1 MIERISNALH
11 FIDPNDRDV
20 WLTMGMAIKSELG
33 EAGFDTWLDWS
44 KAGASFNAKDAQ
56 DVWKSI
62 SSHGAVTVGSL
73 FHQAKANGWMD
84 DGQRPCPEQLA
95 KLKAVSAVRAREDE
109 LAIERERVETAQK
122 AKAILSEATPVQ
134 SHPYLERKQVKPVST
149 LKTIPID
156 RAKEM
161 LGYTPQASSE
171 PLEGRLLVVPVA
183 RDGCLSTLE
192 LIDERGR
199 KTALAGRGTRSGGYW
214 ATNKLEGGTIL
225 IGEGVATVLSAHQ
238 ATGFFGVAA
247 LSADNLP
254 KVTQTIRERF
264 NDAEL
269 IILADL
275 DKNGLP
281 HPKALQASQFGRLAV
296 PVFQD
301 RRPEQTD
308 FNDMHVACGLDAV
321 KAAICNTPK
330 VQKGVSLVRASDINP
345 EPIKWLW
352 NGWLAAGKLHIF
364 AGAPGTGKTTIS
376 MAIAATLTTGG
387 LFPDDSRAQQG
398 DVVIWSGEDDP
409 KDTLIPRLIAAGA
422 DRNRVHII
430 DGVIEH
436 GSKRSFDPAIDM
448 SRLKD
453 VLPAD
458 VRLIIVDPIVSAISG
473 DSHKNAEVRRGL
485 QPLVD
490 LAAKNDCAILGIT
503 HFSKGTGGRDP
514 VERLTGSQAFGA
526 LARTVFVA
534 AKHQNGEDESK
545 RIFCKAK
552 SNIASD
558 KGGFEYS
565 LTQIKL
571 DEGIETSAIV
581 WGERL
586 EGSARDLLSQAE
598 EFDEDG
604 ESPGD
609 AKRFLQDLLSDSPMW
624 ARDVFKD
631 ADQAGYS
638 KRTMQRTRKAIGVNA
653 VKDGMKGG
661 WKWELPPKVPPISP
675 TYEDA
680 TKTMV
685 SVAFG
690 ETPVDTT
697 SVSISSPEDAEDATE
712 TFVTPS
718 MLQVSKM
725 PEDTRHQIVAP
736 SRLRQKGMKD
746 GRFNV

>member
-1 MIERISNALH
+1 MIERISSALN

-33 EAGFDTWLDWS
+33 EGGFDTWLDWS

-62 SSHGAVTVGSL
+62 RPHGAVTVGSL
-73 FHQAKANGWMD
+73 FHQAKANGWID
-84 DGQRPCPEQLA
+84 DGQRPSPEQLA
-95 KLKAVSAVRAREDE
+95 KLKAVSALRVREDE
-109 LAIERERVETAQK
+109 LAIERERAETAQK
-122 AKAILSEATPVQ
+122 AKTILSEATPVE
-134 SHPYLERKQVKPVST
+134 SHPYLERKQVKPIST
-149 LKTIPID
+149 LKTIDAD
-156 RAKEM
+156 RAKEL

-171 PLEGRLLVVPVA
+171 PLEGQLLVVPVV
-183 RDGCLSTLE
+183 RDGSLSALE
-192 LIDERGR
+192 LIDERGL

-214 ATNKLEGGTIL
+214 ATNKLDGGTIL
-225 IGEGVATVLSAHQ
+225 IGEGVATVLSAYQ
-238 ATGFFGVAA
+238 ATGCTGVAVLA
-247 LSADNLP
+247 ADNLS
-254 KVTQTIRERF
+254 KVAQTIRERF
-264 NDAEL
+264 KDAEL

-275 DKNGLP
+275 DKSGSP
-281 HPKALQASQFGRLAV
+281 HPKAVQASEFGRLAV
-296 PVFQD
+296 PEFKD

-308 FNDMHVACGLDAV
+308 FNDMHVSHGLDAV
-321 KAAICNTPK
+321 KAVICKTPK
-330 VQKGVSLVRASDINP
+330 TQAGVSLVRASDITP

-352 NGWLAAGKLHIF
+352 EGWLAAGKLHIF

-387 LFPDDSRAQQG
+387 SFPDGSRAKQG
-398 DVVIWSGEDDP
+398 DVLVWSGEDDP
-409 KDTLIPRLIAAGA
+409 RDTLIPRLIAAGA
-422 DRNRVHII
+422 DRQCVHIV
-430 DGVIEH
+430 DGVIDQ
-436 GSKRSFDPAIDM
+436 GAKRSFDPATDTD
-448 SRLKD
+448 RLKE
-453 VLPAD
+453 VMPANA
-458 VRLIIVDPIVSAISG
+458 RLIIVDPIVSAIAG

-490 LAAKNDCAILGIT
+490 LAAEHNCAILGIT

-534 AKHQNGEDESK
+534 AKHQDEEGESK

-552 SNIASD
+552 SNISTD

-571 DEGIETSAIV
+571 DEGIESSAIV

-586 EGSARDLLSQAE
+586 EGTARELLSQAE

-609 AKRFLQDLLSDSPMW
+609 AKRFLQDLLSDGPMW
-624 ARDVFKD
+624 AKDIFKD

-638 KRTMQRTRKAIGVNA
+638 KRTMQRTRKVIGVNA

-661 WKWELPPKVPPISP
+661 WKWELPPKMPPISP

-680 TKTMV
+680 TKTMNDV
-685 SVAFG
+685 VFG
-690 ETPVDTT
+690 ETRMDTAFIT
-697 SVSISSPEDAEDATE
+697 SSDAEDATQ
-712 TFVTPS
+712 TCLAPSVTP
-718 MLQVSKM
+718 VPKM
-725 PEDTRHQIVAP
+725 PEDTRHQTLSP
-736 SRLRQKGMKD
+736 SRLRQED
-746 GRFNV
+746 QTRREL

>member
-1 MIERISNALH
+1 MIERISNALN
-11 FIDPNDRDV
+11 FINPTDRDIWV
-20 WLTMGMAIKSELG
+20 TMGMAIKSELG
-33 EAGFDTWLDWS
+33 EGGLDTWLDWS

-62 SSHGAVTVGSL
+62 RPHGAVTIGSL
-73 FHQAKANGWMD
+73 FHQAKANGWTD
-84 DGQRPCPEQLA
+84 NGQRPSPEQLA
-95 KLKAVSAVRAREDE
+95 KLKAVSAAQAREQE
-109 LAIERERVETAQK
+109 LAIEHERAETAQK

-134 SHPYLERKQVKPVST
+134 SHPYLERKQVKPIST
-149 LKTIPID
+149 LKTIDTD
-156 RAKEM
+156 RATEL

-171 PLEGRLLVVPVA
+171 PLEGQLLVVPVA
-183 RDGCLSTLE
+183 RDGRLSTLE

-214 ATNKLEGGTIL
+214 ATNRLEGGTIL

-238 ATGFFGVAA
+238 ATGFSGVAA

-275 DKNGLP
+275 DKSGSP
-281 HPKALQASQFGRLAV
+281 HPKALQASEFGRLAA
-296 PVFQD
+296 PLFED
-301 RRPEQTD
+301 RQPEQTD
-308 FNDMHVACGLDAV
+308 FNDLHVAHGLDEV
-321 KAAICNTPK
+321 KAAICKPQK
-330 VQKGVSLVRASDINP
+330 FQKGVSLVRASDINP

-352 NGWLAAGKLHIF
+352 DGWLAAGKLHIM

-387 LFPDDSRAQQG
+387 CFPDGSPAKQG
-398 DVVIWSGEDDP
+398 DVLIWSGEDDP
-409 KDTLIPRLIAAGA
+409 KDTLIPRLMAAGA
-422 DRNRVHII
+422 DRTRVHIV
-430 DGVIEH
+430 DGVVEQ
-436 GSKRSFDPAIDM
+436 GLKRSFDPATDTGKL
-448 SRLKD
+448 RD
-453 VLPAD
+453 VMPVNA
-458 VRLIIVDPIVSAISG
+458 RLIIVDPIVSAIAG

-490 LAAKNDCAILGIT
+490 LAAQHNCAILGIT

-534 AKHQNGEDESK
+534 AKHQDEEGESK

-571 DEGIETSAIV
+571 QQGIETSAII

-586 EGSARDLLSQAE
+586 EGSARELLSQAE

-604 ESPGD
+604 SSKTD
-609 AKRFLQDLLSDSPMW
+609 AKRYLKDLLSDGPMLV
-624 ARDVFKD
+624 RDVLKD
-631 ADQAGYS
+631 AEQFGYS
-638 KRTMQRTRKAIGVNA
+638 KRKMQRTADAIGVKKNK
-653 VKDGMKGG
+653 VGMTGP
-661 WKWELPPKVPPISP
+661 WQWELPTKVPLTPLIS
-675 TYEDA
+675 EDA
-680 TKTMV
+680 TKTMAA
-685 SVAFG
+685 VAFG
-690 ETPVDTT
+690 ETRIETAFTSTSNTKDAIKTCTAPSVTT
-697 SVSISSPEDAEDATE
+697 
-712 TFVTPS
+712 VT
-718 MLQVSKM
+718 KM
-725 PEDTRHQIVAP
+725 PEDARHQIL
-736 SRLRQKGMKD
+736 SSSHLRQQNQT
-746 GRFNV
+746 RREV